1 MFRTFGHDDVSVL
14 DGGLPKWKAEG
25 RPLADLPDVPRER
38 HLSARFNSFLVRDAD
53 QIKANISKGKEQVL
67 DARSAGRFNG
77 TDPEPREGLRSGHIP
92 NSLNLPFQQLF
103 GEGGAFKDAEGLRAA
118 FDGAGVDL
126 EETRRDHLWLGRH
139 RLHPGAWPSSDRS
152 SPDCGV
158 RWQLDR
164 VGRPGRPAGKPVIE
178 GAPEPSIPITITH
191 LEMTEQPR
199 RQPPPPPAIPHAVMC
214 AEKITVAYSRFLYNT
229 VGEQWTWSNRRWLTD
244 GELAETV
251 QAEGVETYVLYV
263 RGTPAGYTELD
274 FRELPE
280 VAELSYFGLM
290 PTSSA

>member
-1 MFRTFGHDDVSVL
+1 M
-14 DGGLPKWKAEG
+14 
-25 RPLADLPDVPRER
+25 
-38 HLSARFNSFLVRDAD
+38 
-53 QIKANISKGKEQVL
+53 
-67 DARSAGRFNG
+67 
-77 TDPEPREGLRSGHIP
+77 
-92 NSLNLPFQQLF
+92 
-103 GEGGAFKDAEGLRAA
+103 
-118 FDGAGVDL
+118 
-126 EETRRDHLWLGRH
+126 
-139 RLHPGAWPSSDRS
+139 
-152 SPDCGV
+152 
-158 RWQLDR
+158 
-164 VGRPGRPAGKPVIE
+164 IE

-290 PTSSA
+290 PDFIGMKLGPWFLNWTISALWARGPQKVIINTCTADHPAALPMYQRAGFTPVRREEAMLRPMPEQGD